1 MATVSGHRRG
11 GAAGTMLM
19 AGLFLAAVVI
29 GAPGA
34 AAGGAREFHEAV
46 AAATGHYR
54 EGLFYVRRGNA
65 AVAAFELESLVH
77 KWAAVMDRFADDP
90 PEPYARDPAW
100 RRTLEEVGTRA
111 RDGLA
116 AALGGEAKVA
126 KEHLEPIRRVLS
138 GLRRRNGVF
147 LFVDTVEEA
156 NAAFRELFRFR
167 RRPPDFTDAKQV
179 DGLRRALTAT
189 INGYEKC
196 RATAPPT
203 VADDPQFKRL
213 IADSLFYLDRM
224 WLAIAEKNQLNVVN
238 ILRRVVSSDDILWLR
253 YG

>member
-1 MATVSGHRRG
+1 MATAPGRRRG
-11 GAAGTMLM
+11 GAAGYMPM
-19 AGLFLAAVVI
+19 AALIFAAVVM

-156 NAAFRELFRFR
+156 NAAFSELFRFR
-167 RRPPDFTDAKQV
+167 RSPPDFTDAKQV

>member
-1 MATVSGHRRG
+1 
-11 GAAGTMLM
+11 M
-19 AGLFLAAVVI
+19 AGMILAAVVI

-77 KWAAVMDRFADDP
+77 KWGTVMDRFADDP

-100 RRTLEEVGTRA
+100 RRTLEEVGKRA

-116 AALGGEAKVA
+116 AALGGKAKVA
-126 KEHLEPIRRVLS
+126 QEHLDPIRRVLS
-138 GLRRRNGVF
+138 GLRRRNNVF

-179 DGLRRALTAT
+179 DAIRGALTAT

-203 VADDPQFKRL
+203 VADDPRFKRL